1 MALVEVGGAGMAPI
15 LSILRHMSETGSDRP
30 VCFYYGAR
38 TTADLF
44 YVDEIAEI
52 GKGLVDFT
60 FVACLSESMD
70 GELPEAVRVEE
81 GNVTD
86 VVTRNE
92 PDIGKTEVYMCG
104 PPPMVDAALALLE
117 THAVPKDQI
126 FYDKF
131 TSPAFD

>member
-1 MALVEVGGAGMAPI
+1 VVCVAGGAGMAPI

-30 VCFYYGAR
+30 VRFYYGAR

-70 GELPEAVRVEE
+70 GEVPAGVRVEE

-86 VVTRNE
+86 VVTRHE

-126 FYDKF
+126 FFDKF

>member
-1 MALVEVGGAGMAPI
+1 MAPI

-30 VCFYYGAR
+30 VRFYYGAR
-38 TTADLF
+38 TTSDLF
-44 YVDEIAEI
+44 YLDEIAEI

-60 FVACLSESMD
+60 FVACLSEATD